1 MNKTVYN
8 EEKAM
13 LIDPSRSAE
22 LLHQIEQ
29 PLYLLITGQQ
39 ADLVPIPPAGSQA
52 VGMLPAVPLSALG
65 SAAFRS
71 RYGLKYALY
80 GGAMANGIASE
91 DMAIA
96 FGRAGMMG
104 SFGAAGLSPARV
116 EAAIQKVQAAL
127 PQGLYL
133 FNLISSPGETGL
145 EAKLVELYLQH
156 GVNAIEAS
164 AFVSITEPLVYYRAS
179 GLAPASDGSVA
190 IGHRVVAK
198 LSRVEVAKR
207 FMEPAPKDILKRLVE
222 TGKITPEQADLAAKV
237 PMADDITVEADSG
250 GHTDNRPLVSMMPSM
265 LLLRDQ
271 IQAERGYAE
280 PVGIGAAGGIS
291 TPEGALAAF
300 ALGADYVVTGSVNQ
314 ACVESGTSAKV
325 KQLLAQA
332 ASTDVAMAPAADMF
346 EMGVRVQV
354 LKRGTL
360 FAPRAQKLYELYSRY
375 NSVDEL
381 PQAEKEKLEKQIFK
395 RPLEDIW
402 HETEAFFI
410 QRDPQQLERALAD
423 PHYKM
428 ALIFRWYLG
437 LSSRW
442 AVTAEPGCE
451 MDYQIWCGPSL
462 GAFNDWSRGT
472 YLEQPENRHVA
483 DMVLQIL
490 TGAAYLVRVR
500 LLELYGVELPAELRS
515 YRPEKPIA

>member
-1 MNKTVYN
+1 MNKISYIEN
-8 EEKAM
+8 KAK
-13 LIDPSRSAE
+13 LVDLSRSAE
-22 LLHQIEQ
+22 LLRQIEQ
-29 PLYLLITGQQ
+29 PLFLLDAGQQ
-39 ADLVPIPPAGSQA
+39 VDLVGALPQGVSPS
-52 VGMLPAVPLSALG
+52 GMLPVVPLTALG
-65 SAAFRS
+65 SAAFRA

-91 DMAIA
+91 DMVIA
-96 FGRAGMMG
+96 LGKAGMMG

-116 EAAIQKVQAAL
+116 ETGIQKVQAAL
-127 PQGLYL
+127 PQGPYL

-145 EAKLVELYLQH
+145 EAKLVELYLQY
-156 GVNAIEAS
+156 GVNTIEAS

-179 GLAPASDGSVA
+179 GLIQAPDGSVT

-207 FMEPAPKDILKRLVE
+207 FMEPAPQDILKRLVE
-222 TGKITPEQADLAAKV
+222 AKKITPEQAELAAKV
-237 PMADDITVEADSG
+237 PMTDDVTVEADSG
-250 GHTDNRPLVSMMPSM
+250 GHTDNRPLVSMIPPM
-265 LLLRDQ
+265 LHLRDQ
-271 IQAERGYAE
+271 IQAERHYAE

-314 ACVESGTSAKV
+314 ACVESGTSPKV

-332 ASTDVAMAPAADMF
+332 ATTDVAMAPAADMF

-375 NSVDEL
+375 NSVEEL
-381 PQAEKEKLEKQIFK
+381 PEAEKEKLEKQIFK
-395 RPLEDIW
+395 RSLEDIW
-402 HETEAFFI
+402 QETVSFFS
-410 QRDPQQLERALAD
+410 QRDPQQLERAQAD
-423 PHYKM
+423 PHYKL

-442 AVTAEPGCE
+442 AVTAEPGRE

-472 YLEQPENRHVA
+472 YLEQPANRHVA
-483 DMVLQIL
+483 DVALQIL
-490 TGAAYLVRVR
+490 TGAAYLARIR

-515 YRPEKPIA
+515 YRPEKPIT

>member
-1 MNKTVYN
+1 MSKNSYVENRTKLVDT
-8 EEKAM
+8 A
-13 LIDPSRSAE
+13 RSAT
-22 LLHQIEQ
+22 LLRQNDL
-29 PLYLLITGQQ
+29 PLFLLDMGQQ
-39 ADLVPIPPAGSQA
+39 VDVVEALPEGASL
-52 VGMLPAVPLSALG
+52 VGMLPAVPLTALG
-65 SAAFRS
+65 SVAFRS

-91 DMAIA
+91 DMVIA
-96 FGRAGMMG
+96 LGKAGMMG

-116 EAAIQKVQAAL
+116 EAAIQRVQAAL
-127 PQGLYL
+127 PQGPYL

-145 EAKLVELYLQH
+145 EAKLVELYLQY

-164 AFVSITEPLVYYRAS
+164 AFVNITEPLVYYRAS
-179 GLAPASDGSVA
+179 GLSQTPDGAVA

-207 FMEPAPKDILKRLVE
+207 FMEPAPQDILKRLVE
-222 TGKITPEQADLAAKV
+222 AKKITPEQAELAAKV

-250 GHTDNRPLVSMMPSM
+250 GHTDNRPLVSMIPPI
-265 LLLRDQ
+265 LHLRDQ
-271 IQAERGYAE
+271 IQAERGYAA
-280 PVGIGAAGGIS
+280 PIGIGAAGGIS

-300 ALGADYVVTGSVNQ
+300 ALGAEYLVTGSVNQ
-314 ACVESGTSAKV
+314 ACVESGTSTKV

-332 ASTDVAMAPAADMF
+332 ATTDVAMAPAADMF

-402 HETEAFFI
+402 HETETFFI
-410 QRDPQQLERALAD
+410 QRDPQQLERAQSD

-483 DMVLQIL
+483 DVALQIL